1 MKASKYFY
9 RILEVLKNYF
19 RILHQINGNTS
30 VVMKNFLGYDTFF
43 QHWYCISKI
52 IAGWQECFLEL
63 HLVSW
68 RPRENCETILYVTLT
83 WGIFITWKDWKKSIV
98 RFFITKQ
105 HFWVLVNPYNTLS
118 FNNVENLYFPHKTLY
133 ENNILLYH
141 HLVNILMT

>member
-1 MKASKYFY
+1 MKASNYFIY

-118 FNNVENLYFPHKTLY
+118 FNITRIFISLIKHYMKITFCCIT
-133 ENNILLYH
+133 ILW
-141 HLVNILMT
+141 TF